1 MDLALIFCREDT
13 QPSRVGVAPGGRHLE
28 AGDQLGAAGVR
39 HHQGHFAGALRA
51 GVVREIFAVQQDSAP
66 LGGQLRC
73 QRLEQGGFSRAV
85 GADEGEDGPLPDAES
100 DVLHQGRFAVADG
113 KVLGA
118 AVEFRITHSRPSC
131 VWRRTSSQMTTGAPK
146 TAVTELMD
154 SSVGAN
160 RLRAMRSQSRQN
172 AAPPRQQPGRT

>member
-13 QPSRVGVAPGGRHLE
+13 QPPRVGVAPGGRHLE
-28 AGDQLGAAGVR
+28 AGGQLGAAGVR

-51 GVVREIFAVQQDSAP
+51 GVVREIFAVQQHSAP

-85 GADEGEDGPLPDAES
+85 GADKSEDGPLPDAES

-118 AVEFRITHSRPSC
+118 AVEFRIAHFRPSC
-131 VWRRTSSQMTTGAPK
+131 V
-146 TAVTELMD
+146 
-154 SSVGAN
+154 
-160 RLRAMRSQSRQN
+160 
-172 AAPPRQQPGRT
+172 

>member
-1 MDLALIFCREDT
+1 MDLALIFRREDT
-13 QPSRVGVAPGGRHLE
+13 QPPRVGVAPGGRHLE
-28 AGDQLGAAGVR
+28 AGGQLGAAGVR
-39 HHQGHFAGALRA
+39 HHQSHFAGALRA
-51 GVVREIFAVQQDSAP
+51 GVVRKIFTVQQDSAP

-85 GADEGEDGPLPDAES
+85 GADEGEDAPLPDAEA

-118 AVEFRITHSRPSC
+118 AVEFQIAHSRPSC

-160 RLRAMRSQSRQN
+160 RLRAMRSQNRQN